1 MFSKNQILLLLL
13 FTSLLLSLSS
23 CGILKEDC
31 DCPSFSKTQPA
42 VEKHV

>member
-13 FTSLLLSLSS
+13 LTSLTLSLSS

-31 DCPSFSKTQPA
+31 DCPNFSKTQA
-42 VEKHV
+42 TTEKHA

>member
-13 FTSLLLSLSS
+13 LTSLLLSLSS

-31 DCPSFSKTQPA
+31 DCPSFSKAQATI
-42 VEKHV
+42 EKHA